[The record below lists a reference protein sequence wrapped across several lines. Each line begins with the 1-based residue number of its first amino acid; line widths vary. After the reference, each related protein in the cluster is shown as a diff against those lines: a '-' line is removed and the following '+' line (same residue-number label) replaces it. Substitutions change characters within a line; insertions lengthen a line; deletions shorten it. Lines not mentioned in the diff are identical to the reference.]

1 MCLIERAT
9 RGRNPPDNSAAR
21 TPPSSGSVATVIA
34 STVEPSAAAAELVER
49 AFVHVR
55 ADPLDN
61 AAAWAFAREVC
72 AAAAHSEPFACDM
85 PPLETVGE
93 FTLPPVGALQR
104 DFQTLHVD
112 FGLPIAG
119 GQAVDVARFT
129 ALYVASR
136 PSPTPAFTRVVPL
149 QALLGQRGW
158 PERDALLAR
167 FRSNAHSGRDSPSY
181 VEGILARLVEAADG
195 SAALPSPAD
204 PGFLCGMEFATLPDE
219 EVFFAR
225 HGLKLDRVER
235 RIALGAGELLLFDN
249 LAVAHGRV
257 GTRQPEELH
266 QLCLGYRGLDATRQI
281 AVLHSALGAF
291 GGGDA

>member
-1 MCLIERAT
+1 VIAT
-9 RGRNPPDNSAAR
+9 TVDP
-21 TPPSSGSVATVIA
+21 SVA
-34 STVEPSAAAAELVER
+34 AANLVER

-55 ADPLDN
+55 AAPPHK
-61 AAAWAFAREVC
+61 AAAWAFAREVF
-72 AAAAHSEPFACDM
+72 AAAAHSEPFACGM

-104 DFQTLHVD
+104 DFQTLHLD
-112 FGLPIAG
+112 FGLPLAA

-136 PSPTPAFTRVVPL
+136 PSPAPAFTRVVPL
-149 QALLGQRGW
+149 PALLGQRRW
-158 PERDALLAR
+158 PDRDVLLAR
-167 FRSNAHSGRDSPSY
+167 LHGNRHGDRVSPSY

-204 PGFLCGMEFATLPDE
+204 PSFLCGMEFASLRNE
-219 EVFFAR
+219 EAFFAR
-225 HGLKLDRVER
+225 HGLELDAVEQ

-266 QLCLGYRGLDATRQI
+266 QLCLGYRRLDVAGQN
-281 AVLHSALGAF
+281 AVLQSVLGAF
-291 GGGDA
+291 GGRDE